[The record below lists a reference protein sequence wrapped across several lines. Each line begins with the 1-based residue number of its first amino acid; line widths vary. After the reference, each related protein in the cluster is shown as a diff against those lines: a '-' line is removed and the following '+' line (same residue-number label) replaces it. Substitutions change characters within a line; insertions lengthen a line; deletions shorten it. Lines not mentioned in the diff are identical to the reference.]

1 MPTSQNLRTWLQIVD
16 KNQNRKCLFLATSS
30 LFGKKLM
37 SRRFDVK
44 CHLLC
49 FIRCLQAKI
58 DIFHTL
64 YTSENLKTSMYGNTS
79 CVRNLWSIVRS
90 LCWIKHLKERCVL
103 RQSKPN
109 MRPKSQLGMWYLHVT
124 LVNANYE
131 LWNIR
136 SSLEQKNKK
145 VNQAGVS
152 NLSNEFL
159 ERIKSIFTHLEW
171 IYQHLDVCC
180 WSTWKYRKYMILR
193 NVCLSYPHEDA
204 QNVPNV
210 KNLARFSSK

>member
-1 MPTSQNLRTWLQIVD
+1 MLFIVFK
-16 KNQNRKCLFLATSS
+16 KNQKQKQQQACTFAVWCQHLKIYAHGYRLLTKIKIENAFFWPLPR

-109 MRPKSQLGMWYLHVT
+109 MRPKGQLGMWYLHVT

-131 LWNIR
+131 ELWNIR
-136 SSLEQKNKK
+136 SSLEQK
-145 VNQAGVS
+145 
-152 NLSNEFL
+152 
-159 ERIKSIFTHLEW
+159 T
-171 IYQHLDVCC
+171 
-180 WSTWKYRKYMILR
+180 RK
-193 NVCLSYPHEDA
+193 
-204 QNVPNV
+204 
-210 KNLARFSSK
+210 

>member
-1 MPTSQNLRTWLQIVD
+1 MVNCQ
-16 KNQNRKCLFLATSS
+16 
-30 LFGKKLM
+30 
-37 SRRFDVK
+37 
-44 CHLLC
+44 
-49 FIRCLQAKI
+49 
-58 DIFHTL
+58 
-64 YTSENLKTSMYGNTS
+64 
-79 CVRNLWSIVRS
+79 S

-109 MRPKSQLGMWYLHVT
+109 MRPKGQLGMWYLHVT

-131 LWNIR
+131 VWNIIR

-145 VNQAGVS
+145 VNRAGVS

-180 WSTWKYRKYMILR
+180 WSTLKIKKIYDPQK
-193 NVCLSYPHEDA
+193 CLFGA

-210 KNLARFSSK
+210 KNIRRFSTNLWYFVPIME

>member
-1 MPTSQNLRTWLQIVD
+1 MPFWSLPR
-16 KNQNRKCLFLATSS
+16 LFRN
-30 LFGKKLM
+30 KLM
-37 SRRFDVK
+37 SRRFHVSLVVFYLTFSSKDW
-44 CHLLC
+44 HLS
-49 FIRCLQAKI
+49 
-58 DIFHTL
+58 
-64 YTSENLKTSMYGNTS
+64 YVVKTSMYGNTS

-109 MRPKSQLGMWYLHVT
+109 MRPKGQLGMWYLHVT

-131 LWNIR
+131 VWNIR

-145 VNQAGVS
+145 VNRAGVS

-210 KNLARFSSK
+210 KNIARFSSK

>member
-1 MPTSQNLRTWLQIVD
+1 MPTPQNLRTWLQIVD

-79 CVRNLWSIVRS
+79 CVRNLGNMWSIVRS

-109 MRPKSQLGMWYLHVT
+109 MRPKGQLGMWYLHVT

-131 LWNIR
+131 ELWNIR

-145 VNQAGVS
+145 VNRAGVS

-180 WSTWKYRKYMILR
+180 WSTLKIQKIYDPQK
-193 NVCLSYPHEDA
+193 CLPF
-204 QNVPNV
+204 
-210 KNLARFSSK
+210 LSSRRRAERPQR

>member
-1 MPTSQNLRTWLQIVD
+1 MPTPQNLRTWLQIVD

-109 MRPKSQLGMWYLHVT
+109 MRPKGQLGMWYLHVT

-131 LWNIR
+131 ELWNIR
-136 SSLEQKNKK
+136 SSLEQKKQESK
-145 VNQAGVS
+145 PSRSIQPIQWISWTHQVNIYTFGV
-152 NLSNEFL
+152 NLSTFRCLLLINLKIQKIYDPQKCLPFL
-159 ERIKSIFTHLEW
+159 SSRRRAQRCQSI
-171 IYQHLDVCC
+171 
-180 WSTWKYRKYMILR
+180 
-193 NVCLSYPHEDA
+193 
-204 QNVPNV
+204 
-210 KNLARFSSK
+210 

>member
-1 MPTSQNLRTWLQIVD
+1 MPFWPLPR
-16 KNQNRKCLFLATSS
+16 
-30 LFGKKLM
+30 LFGNKLM

-49 FIRCLQAKI
+49 FIRRFQEKI

-79 CVRNLWSIVRS
+79 CVRNLWSIVRN

-109 MRPKSQLGMWYLHVT
+109 MRPKGQFGMWYLHVT

-131 LWNIR
+131 LVNIR
-136 SSLEQKNKK
+136 SSLEQKNKE
-145 VNQAGVS
+145 VNRAGVS

-159 ERIKSIFTHLEW
+159 ERIKSIYLH
-171 IYQHLDVCC
+171 I
-180 WSTWKYRKYMILR
+180 WSESI
-193 NVCLSYPHEDA
+193 NI
-204 QNVPNV
+204 
-210 KNLARFSSK
+210 

>member
-1 MPTSQNLRTWLQIVD
+1 MPTPQNLRTWLQIVD
-16 KNQNRKCLFLATSS
+16 KNQIRKCLFLATSS

-109 MRPKSQLGMWYLHVT
+109 MRPKGQLGMWYLHVT

-131 LWNIR
+131 ELWNIR
-136 SSLEQKNKK
+136 SSLEQK
-145 VNQAGVS
+145 
-152 NLSNEFL
+152 
-159 ERIKSIFTHLEW
+159 T
-171 IYQHLDVCC
+171 
-180 WSTWKYRKYMILR
+180 RK
-193 NVCLSYPHEDA
+193 
-204 QNVPNV
+204 
-210 KNLARFSSK
+210 